1 MAFGISVV
9 PIFTNIRVL
18 FRYADGNPEFCI
30 RKHLEDNNMGIYQ
43 KRYVPLTTDAGFKAV
58 FADRANKPLLIRLL
72 NNLLPEGVIVKDIVE
87 YCDREQCQDT
97 IVSKKTVLDLICRGD
112 DGSQFIVE
120 VQNRP
125 YNDFFKRV
133 VFYGAGTF
141 HLQLGQGEDYADLH
155 PVYVVSI
162 LNHKLRHHDERQWD
176 TDCVVSHYEFMEIR
190 TKEVAPMTISIT
202 FAELARFAKTLDE
215 CSSEQDYLFYWF
227 INGGNADVIPDAIKN
242 RTFVSQLA
250 GACEYAALTKE
261 HRLRFEA
268 NMINELDILY
278 GKRQEFKNGR
288 EEGFAA
294 GMEEG
299 EIKGEAKGIRKMA
312 LAMKNAGMQF
322 RQISEMT
329 GLSVQ
334 EVAEL

>member
-1 MAFGISVV
+1 M
-9 PIFTNIRVL
+9 
-18 FRYADGNPEFCI
+18 
-30 RKHLEDNNMGIYQ
+30 
-43 KRYVPLTTDAGFKAV
+43 
-58 FADRANKPLLIRLL
+58 
-72 NNLLPEGVIVKDIVE
+72 IVKDIVE

-97 IVSKKTVLDLICRGD
+97 ILSKKTVLDLICRGD

-125 YNDFFKRV
+125 Y
-133 VFYGAGTF
+133 
-141 HLQLGQGEDYADLH
+141 LQLGQGEDYVDLH

-176 TDCVVSHYEFMEIR
+176 KDCVVSHYEFMEIR

-242 RTFVSQLA
+242 RAFVSQLA

-294 GMEEG
+294 GMVEG

-329 GLSVQ
+329 GLSEL

>member
-1 MAFGISVV
+1 
-9 PIFTNIRVL
+9 
-18 FRYADGNPEFCI
+18 
-30 RKHLEDNNMGIYQ
+30 MGIYQ

-97 IVSKKTVLDLICRGD
+97 ILSKKTVLDLICRGD

-125 YNDFFKRV
+125 Y
-133 VFYGAGTF
+133 
-141 HLQLGQGEDYADLH
+141 LQLGQGEDYVDLH

-176 TDCVVSHYEFMEIR
+176 KDCVVSHYEFMEIR

-242 RTFVSQLA
+242 RAFVSQLA

-294 GMEEG
+294 GMVEG

-329 GLSVQ
+329 GLSEL

>member
-1 MAFGISVV
+1 
-9 PIFTNIRVL
+9 
-18 FRYADGNPEFCI
+18 
-30 RKHLEDNNMGIYQ
+30 MGIYQ

-58 FADRANKPLLIRLL
+58 FADRGNKPLLIRLL

-97 IVSKKTVLDLICRGD
+97 ILSKKTVLDLICRGD

-125 YNDFFKRV
+125 Y
-133 VFYGAGTF
+133 
-141 HLQLGQGEDYADLH
+141 LQLGQGEDYVDLH

-176 TDCVVSHYEFMEIR
+176 KDCVVSHYEFMEIR

-242 RTFVSQLA
+242 RAFVSQLA

-294 GMEEG
+294 GMVEG

-329 GLSVQ
+329 GLSEL

>member
-1 MAFGISVV
+1 
-9 PIFTNIRVL
+9 
-18 FRYADGNPEFCI
+18 
-30 RKHLEDNNMGIYQ
+30 MGIYQ

-97 IVSKKTVLDLICRGD
+97 ILSKKTVLDLICRGD

-125 YNDFFKRV
+125 Y
-133 VFYGAGTF
+133 
-141 HLQLGQGEDYADLH
+141 LQLGQGEDYVDLH

-176 TDCVVSHYEFMEIR
+176 KDCVVSHYEFMEIR

-242 RTFVSQLA
+242 RAFVSQLA

-278 GKRQEFKNGR
+278 GKRQEFNNGR

-294 GMEEG
+294 GMVEG

-329 GLSVQ
+329 GLSEL

>member
-1 MAFGISVV
+1 M
-9 PIFTNIRVL
+9 
-18 FRYADGNPEFCI
+18 
-30 RKHLEDNNMGIYQ
+30 
-43 KRYVPLTTDAGFKAV
+43 

-97 IVSKKTVLDLICRGD
+97 ILSKKTVLDLICRGD

-125 YNDFFKRV
+125 Y
-133 VFYGAGTF
+133 
-141 HLQLGQGEDYADLH
+141 LQLGQGEDYVDLH

-176 TDCVVSHYEFMEIR
+176 KDCVVSHYEFMEIR

-242 RTFVSQLA
+242 RAFVSQLA

-294 GMEEG
+294 GMVEG

-329 GLSVQ
+329 GLSEL

>member
-1 MAFGISVV
+1 
-9 PIFTNIRVL
+9 
-18 FRYADGNPEFCI
+18 
-30 RKHLEDNNMGIYQ
+30 MGIYQ

-125 YNDFFKRV
+125 Y
-133 VFYGAGTF
+133 
-141 HLQLGQGEDYADLH
+141 LQLGQGEDYADLH

-242 RTFVSQLA
+242 RAFVSQLA

-312 LAMKNAGMQF
+312 LAMKNAGIAF

-329 GLSVQ
+329 GLSEL

>member
-1 MAFGISVV
+1 
-9 PIFTNIRVL
+9 
-18 FRYADGNPEFCI
+18 
-30 RKHLEDNNMGIYQ
+30 MGIYQ

-97 IVSKKTVLDLICRGD
+97 ILSKKTVLDLICRGD

-125 YNDFFKRV
+125 Y
-133 VFYGAGTF
+133 
-141 HLQLGQGEDYADLH
+141 LQLGQGEDYVDLH

-176 TDCVVSHYEFMEIR
+176 KDCVVSHYEFMEIR

-242 RTFVSQLA
+242 RAFVSQLA
-250 GACEYAALTKE
+250 GA
-261 HRLRFEA
+261 
-268 NMINELDILY
+268 
-278 GKRQEFKNGR
+278 
-288 EEGFAA
+288 
-294 GMEEG
+294 
-299 EIKGEAKGIRKMA
+299 
-312 LAMKNAGMQF
+312 
-322 RQISEMT
+322 
-329 GLSVQ
+329 
-334 EVAEL
+334 

>member
-1 MAFGISVV
+1 
-9 PIFTNIRVL
+9 
-18 FRYADGNPEFCI
+18 
-30 RKHLEDNNMGIYQ
+30 MGIYQ

-72 NNLLPEGVIVKDIVE
+72 NNLLPEGVIAKDIVE

-97 IVSKKTVLDLICRGD
+97 ILSKKTVLDLICRGD

-125 YNDFFKRV
+125 Y
-133 VFYGAGTF
+133 
-141 HLQLGQGEDYADLH
+141 LQLGQGEDYVDLH

-176 TDCVVSHYEFMEIR
+176 KDCVVSHYEFMEIR

-242 RTFVSQLA
+242 RAFVSQLA

-294 GMEEG
+294 GMVEG

-329 GLSVQ
+329 GLSEL